1 MNKDN
6 ENKYLEIMRG
16 LSSGKKLEQSFELFD
31 FAKARVLAE
40 IKRLNPKLSKAE
52 ANVLAN
58 KRFVRV

>member
-1 MNKDN
+1 
-6 ENKYLEIMRG
+6 MRG